1 MSKEDI
7 ILRIMK
13 HTDNNNR
20 IVVPDNVVKTLGR
33 DYYMEIYADKIILIP
48 IKKEN

>member
-13 HTDNNNR
+13 HVDTNNR
-20 IVVPDNVVKTLGR
+20 LVIPDNVVKSLGR
-33 DYYMEIYADKIILIP
+33 DYYMEIYADKIIMIP